1 MNICIVTTIH
11 PPYEARILER
21 CAVPL
26 SKSHLVTIVAP
37 WEKLADCSN
46 IRFVSLGFPKT
57 RLGRI
62 FHGYRIFLQAWKQK
76 SDIYHFHDLDF
87 LPWALILKAVSRSM
101 VIYDCHENYPEEIL
115 YGKPW
120 IPKFFRKILAK
131 TVEILEN
138 FAIKR
143 FDAVIVV
150 VENQVERFKKLN
162 SKTTLI
168 QNLSIYE
175 NYSKLLHQE
184 NVLYIGSISQ
194 SYGSDVLI
202 EIARKIKSNCKNY
215 IIYAFDKFDPS
226 VKNDFIRIVDA
237 ENLPIK
243 ILPRFPRSEIE
254 NIMQLGSVG
263 LSLEQNTVNKKMAV
277 PAKLFEYMSFG
288 LPVVASNLPSN
299 TNIINVSQSGI
310 LVTPDSASE
319 FFENIEL
326 LMNDF
331 LTRDIL
337 KTNGFQAIQNV
348 FNWKNEEAKL
358 MNLYKELSLKGML

>member
-26 SKSHLVTIVAP
+26 SRSHLVTIVAP

-46 IRFVSLGFPKT
+46 IRFVSLEFPKT

-87 LPWALILKAVSRSM
+87 LPWALILKAVSRSI

-120 IPKFFRKILAK
+120 IPEVFRKVLAK
-131 TVEILEN
+131 TVEVLEN

-143 FDAVIVV
+143 FDAVVVV
-150 VENQVERFKKLN
+150 VESQVERFKKLN
-162 SKTTLI
+162 LNTTLI
-168 QNLSIYE
+168 QNLSVYE
-175 NYSKLLHQE
+175 SNYDLHHQE
-184 NVLYIGSISQ
+184 NVLYTGSISK

-202 EIARKIKSNCKNY
+202 DIARKIKHHQRNY
-215 IIYAFDKFDPS
+215 IIYTFDKFDDS
-226 VKNDFIRIVDA
+226 MKENFLQIVND
-237 ENLPIK
+237 ENLPLK
-243 ILPRFPRSEIE
+243 TLPRFSRSEIM
-254 NIMQLGSVG
+254 NIMSLGCIG
-263 LSLEQNTVNKKMAV
+263 LSLEQDTINKKMAI

-288 LPVVASNLPSN
+288 LPVIASNLPN
-299 TNIINVSQSGI
+299 NANIINVSQSGI
-310 LVTPDSASE
+310 LVAPDSASE

-326 LMNDF
+326 LMNDI
-331 LTRDIL
+331 LARDIL
-337 KTNGFQAIQNV
+337 KKNGFRAIQND
-348 FNWKNEEAKL
+348 FNWKNEEEKL
-358 MNLYKELSLKGML
+358 INLYKKLSLKGML